1 MLQRTKVQF
10 KLETLQHK
18 NRPRVAIGNGE
29 VIIMRVI
36 GGSARGRVLKTR
48 KGNETRPTADR
59 VKESL
64 FNILAGILP
73 EARFLDVF
81 AGNGGI
87 GIEALSRGA
96 AACVFIEKNNHCV
109 TIIKENLRLTGLD
122 ARGRVLQR
130 DMDISLAEL
139 GKGEERFNIIFL
151 DPPYHSPDL
160 GLALY
165 RIASGNLLAPE
176 GLLVVEHHRQDN
188 SWCTQDWLVI
198 REKKYG
204 DTALSFL
211 VPAAAGVCVSPMEET
226 NDEDSNLSRKL

>member
-1 MLQRTKVQF
+1 MVAC
-10 KLETLQHK
+10 TLQLE
-18 NRPRVAIGNGE
+18 NRPRVAIVIGE
-29 VIIMRVI
+29 VMIMRVI

-64 FNILAGILP
+64 FNILAGLLP
-73 EARFLDVF
+73 GAHFLDGF

-96 AACVFIEKNNHCV
+96 ATCVFIEKNIHCV
-109 TIIKENLRLTGLD
+109 KIIKDNLLLTGLAEHSRVFQREVD
-122 ARGRVLQR
+122 A
-130 DMDISLAEL
+130 SLAEL
-139 GKGEERFNIIFL
+139 GKEGERFNIIFL

-160 GLALY
+160 GSALN

-176 GLLVVEHHRQDN
+176 GLLVVEHHRSDKG
-188 SWCTQDWLVI
+188 WCTQDWTI
-198 REKKYG
+198 NREKKYG

-211 VPAAAGVCVSPMEET
+211 IPAAAGGCAFSP
-226 NDEDSNLSRKL
+226 DGGDQR